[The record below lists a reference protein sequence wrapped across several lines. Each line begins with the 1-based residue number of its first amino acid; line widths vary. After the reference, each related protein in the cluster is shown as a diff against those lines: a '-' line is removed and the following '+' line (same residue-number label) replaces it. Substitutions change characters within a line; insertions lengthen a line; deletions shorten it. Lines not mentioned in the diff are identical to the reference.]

1 MVRIKTKPMPQ
12 LQSESRPLLYRF
24 IRVIVKIA
32 MAIFFQKIEL
42 RNGENVPA
50 RGPVVFV
57 ANHPNSIMDALVMGA
72 VTKRKVNYLGH
83 AGLFSN
89 KLKSWFLK
97 SCGVIPVYR
106 REDAPDKMEQNI
118 AAFEA
123 CFQALE
129 NGETIGIFPEGTSD
143 MQRKVKR
150 VKTGAAR
157 IVLEAERRNRYQLGV
172 TVLPIGLYFFSR
184 SRFRS
189 RVMVNVGK
197 PIDLASFFE
206 INERNNPEAV
216 QQLTAEIQRQL
227 EKLTVNIQHEELDQF
242 VRDIEWLY
250 RDELKAVALLDSK
263 SQRAA
268 ATEFILTQKI
278 AECVEYYFTNQPER
292 VREMQEKINSYK
304 RKLNR
309 LHLKDNMLK
318 ETQSFWQLLQSSFGT
333 LIKALVG
340 LPVAAYGVANN
351 FIPYIV
357 SESFAKKFVD
367 ERTKILSALFIGG
380 GIVFILF
387 YALQVFAVWYFK
399 GPLWS
404 SLYFL
409 SLPITGLFALA
420 YIKDIRK
427 EQERISFSFFLFTNR
442 QLFFKMRRERKLLIA
457 EMDQIKNEYLNLI
470 GRRSQPKPFQSEV

>member
-1 MVRIKTKPMPQ
+1 MKQFEAEAKPV
-12 LQSESRPLLYRF
+12 LYRF

-42 RNGENVPA
+42 RNGESVPA

-72 VTKRKVNYLGH
+72 VTKRKVNYIGH

-89 KLKSWFLK
+89 KLKSWFLR

-106 REDAPDKMEQNI
+106 REDAPDKMEQNV
-118 AAFEA
+118 AAFES
-123 CFQALE
+123 CFEALE

-143 MQRKVKR
+143 MLRKVKR

-157 IVLEAERRNRYQLGV
+157 IVLEAERRNGYQLGV

-189 RVMVNVGK
+189 KVMVNVGK
-197 PIDLASFFE
+197 PIALTPFFE
-206 INERNNPEAV
+206 TNERSNAEAV
-216 QQLTAEIQRQL
+216 QQLTAEIQQHL
-227 EKLTVNIQHEELDQF
+227 EHLTVNIQHQELDQF

-250 RDELKAVALLDSK
+250 RDELKADAFPDSR
-263 SQRAA
+263 SQKAA
-268 ATEFILTQKI
+268 VTEFILTQRI
-278 AECVEYYFTNQPER
+278 AECVEYYFSHQPER
-292 VREMQEKINSYK
+292 VREMQEKINAYK

-318 ETQSFWQLLQSSFGT
+318 ETQNFWQLLRASFWT
-333 LIKALVG
+333 FMKALIG
-340 LPVAAYGVANN
+340 FPVAAYGVANN
-351 FIPYIV
+351 FIPYLI
-357 SESFAKKFVD
+357 SESFAKKFID

-380 GIVFILF
+380 SLVFIGF
-387 YALQVFAVWYFK
+387 YAVQAFTVWYFS
-399 GPLWS
+399 GPVWS
-404 SLYFL
+404 SLYLL

-420 YIKDIRK
+420 YIKDIRQ

-457 EMDQIKNEYLNLI
+457 EMDQIKNEYLNLM
-470 GRRSQPKPFQSEV
+470 GRPTQIKERQTEV